1 VWRRAKHCGEYGR
14 RYKQYLGSGTWTQ
27 KHLHLLKAG
36 GSKRV
41 GRYHVDSWSNA
52 SQIDLGLIES
62 RGGKEKQ
69 RPAGRCMR
77 PQPPPATQ
85 VQGAQQSHSYTS
97 LTANSLYCST
107 IASVALTC
115 FERPFRADVRY
126 PIYQCNLLYN
136 QGYRPCSQYQRGLLY
151 CCRRDMLCPL
161 LSLVLSLAYIPLVVL
176 ASPPCGGQ

>member
-1 VWRRAKHCGEYGR
+1 MVERLADRSRAYR
-14 RYKQYLGSGTWTQ
+14 
-27 KHLHLLKAG
+27 
-36 GSKRV
+36 
-41 GRYHVDSWSNA
+41 
-52 SQIDLGLIES
+52 IE
-62 RGGKEKQ
+62 GGKEKQ
-69 RPAGRCMR
+69 RPAGRYMR